1 MQHRAMLWPNA
12 PVQEDQGSETSDP
25 LKTGYD
31 KEVPLPPKP
40 EPKKE
45 KKG

>member
-1 MQHRAMLWPNA
+1 MQHRAMLLPNA
-12 PVQEDQGSETSDP
+12 PVQDQGSETSDP
-25 LKTGYD
+25 IKTGYD
-31 KEVPLPPKP
+31 KEVPLEPKP